1 VNLHRLLLGAALVA
15 VPMQASFISNWAN
28 NPFDSGQVQVQNF
41 SAPNPTLL
49 PNANPIN
56 SQFST
61 SPQIGLTF
69 TGSTAYDPN
78 QHAGGTCANFGAPTP
93 DCITNFTENSD
104 GSYSSILGTSFT
116 FTLATPAKQVA
127 FWMAFDEFTGTS
139 PMTMITLTGNDG
151 TILTAGG
158 PTTFSQSFSQNGQ
171 AMPWFLGDLGGV
183 LIQSVTFTGIG
194 VNTTVGSDGD
204 GYGVVL
210 ANVETPTPEP
220 GTVLLLTAGL
230 GAVGFFAR
238 RRKA

>member
-1 VNLHRLLLGAALVA
+1 VNLHKLLLGAAIVA
-15 VPMQASFISNWAN
+15 VPLQASFITNSAT
-28 NPFDSGQVQVQNF
+28 NPFIPAQVQVQNF

-78 QHAGGTCANFGAPTP
+78 QAAGGSCSDFGAPSP
-93 DCITNFTENSD
+93 NCITNFTENPD
-104 GSYSSILGTSFT
+104 GSYNTILGTSFT
-116 FTLATPAKQVA
+116 FTLTTPAKQVA
-127 FWMAFDEFTGTS
+127 FWMIFDEITGTS
-139 PMTMITLTGNDG
+139 PTTMITLTGVNES
-151 TILTAGG
+151 
-158 PTTFSQSFSQNGQ
+158 TTFSQSFAENAQTL
-171 AMPWFLGDLGGV
+171 PWFLGDLGGV

-194 VNTTVGSDGD
+194 TNTTVGQDGF

-220 GTVLLLTAGL
+220 GTVLLLSAGL